1 MAWNVSEPFLYS
13 CLKEAVHSKGLDITD
28 TLNNEIQL
36 LTILKIW
43 LTFNMRFIIMMV
55 VNITNSS
62 FRRIK
67 NET

>member
-13 CLKEAVHSKGLDITD
+13 CLKEAVHSKGLDNTD

-36 LTILKIW
+36 SIILKIW
-43 LTFNMRFIIMMV
+43 LTINMGFIIMMV